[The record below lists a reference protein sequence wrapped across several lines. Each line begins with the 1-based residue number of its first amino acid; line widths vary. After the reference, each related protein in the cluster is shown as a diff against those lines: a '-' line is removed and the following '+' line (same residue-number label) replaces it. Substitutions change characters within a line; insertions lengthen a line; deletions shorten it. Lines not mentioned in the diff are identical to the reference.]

1 LLLSIE
7 KKKNGMKRYK
17 KFMSDKKREENVG
30 IFLEV

>member
-7 KKKNGMKRYK
+7 KKKNEMKRYK
-17 KFMSDKKREENVG
+17 KFMSDKKREENVI